1 MYAQFTMA
9 LKLSHHPIYN
19 GTETP
24 SNNVR
29 TVHNGTETLSH
40 LGPQTMYA
48 QFTMALKHYHI

>member
-9 LKLSHHPIYN
+9 LKLSHLSPH
-19 GTETP
+19 
-24 SNNVR
+24 NVR